1 MSDYIQITK
10 EQVEAILQED
20 EQPIP
25 GFVRV
30 CETENVGWD
39 EGNRAMVVLKR
50 EADAQHFGFMV
61 DQAAEQAWTALRIF
75 PVFPRM
81 LLTREWV
88 LSPDKLVSER
98 QSEVVGKCVL
108 GREPCNF

>member
-1 MSDYIQITK
+1 MSDYIKITK

-30 CETENVGWD
+30 CET
-39 EGNRAMVVLKR
+39 VVLKR

-75 PVFPRM
+75 PVFPRV
-81 LLTREWV
+81 LLAREWV
-88 LSPDKLVSER
+88 LSPAKPVSER
-98 QSEVVGKCVL
+98 QSEVVGECVL
-108 GREPCNF
+108 DREPCNF

>member
-61 DQAAEQAWTALRIF
+61 DCTADETWTEPRIF
-75 PVFPRM
+75 PVLPRM
-81 LLTREWV
+81 MLSREWV
-88 LSPDKLVSER
+88 LAPAKPVSER